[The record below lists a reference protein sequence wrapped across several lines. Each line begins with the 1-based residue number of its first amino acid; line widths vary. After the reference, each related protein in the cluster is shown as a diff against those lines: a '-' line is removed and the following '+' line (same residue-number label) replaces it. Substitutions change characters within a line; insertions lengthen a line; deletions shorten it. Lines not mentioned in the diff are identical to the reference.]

1 MSTLVTGLLVAPL
14 AVLTPHPA
22 MADTTPAV
30 NWAQTAAQGPS
41 GRESSY
47 MDYDSTRHRTVLF
60 GGAFQGTT
68 SNTFFSDTWE
78 YDGSAW
84 TQIPT
89 ASTPPAGA
97 LGQMVFDA
105 ARGVSVLFGGGDN
118 ASFLAPITWE
128 WNGTTWTPRFTTH
141 RPPVR
146 IWFGMTYDST
156 RHVVVLFG
164 GDGVD
169 AGGNHTLLNDTWEYD
184 GNDWRQVLTAHSPSG
199 RYGHAL
205 AYDSGRGKTVL
216 FAGHDDTTGRLD
228 DTWEYNGTDWT
239 QVAATNSPAAR
250 FWHSMAYVAALGKVV
265 VFGGDYFVPSVTLG
279 PNNETW
285 LYDGTGWQQLST
297 VNKPSPRVMAPV
309 VYDSA
314 NSSLVLF
321 GGSTEVNPI
330 QNLADTWALVV
341 PESAATL
348 SVSSLQFPQEPVLSL
363 TTNDVTLTNTGAA
376 PLDLSSVA
384 ATGDFGEVD
393 NCPRTPATLATGSAC
408 TITVKFTPSSGDVPS
423 AGTLTLTDNV
433 PGGSQSIPLSGSG
446 AWGQMQASSEP
457 LAFGASD
464 INPSGATAIAIETL
478 TFPGPATIVTGFRAD
493 IPFFVNNV
501 DCPLSHQLS
510 SGASCHVQ
518 VGFDPT
524 IAGNYSG
531 QFAILDN
538 EPGLRHP
545 IGVSGTANPIP
556 VAITLNVTPTDPV
569 PTFGRLL
576 DVTAT
581 SSSPFGT
588 ATFSL
593 NGHQVG
599 APVDLG
605 GSGSAFVAIPLDDTT
620 IPAGAGTYSL
630 LVTVHPTDGVHS
642 DSAVSQSVT
651 VFPAATQISSTGT
664 GLAVQG
670 TAVTLAATVSV
681 PPLQSQF
688 DYAANPVWVRFDV
701 IDGAGTTR
709 TYYARVSSAGSA
721 SVAVTGLT
729 PGAYSVRGRL
739 VGTSG
744 SLSPNPYLTSEDL
757 RSAFAVE
764 PVRGGF
770 VAGAGPGIA
779 FEFAPG
785 GIATGS
791 LQWVENVQAPGPD
804 GQQHDAYR
812 IITSTSIGSVTS
824 HSHIATV
831 NGSVSIVVVDAT
843 TGVQFSAT
851 AAAFQLTVAADGS
864 VLVTTNGGA
873 SASLPPGSAVNHL

>member
-1 MSTLVTGLLVAPL
+1 
-14 AVLTPHPA
+14 
-22 MADTTPAV
+22 
-30 NWAQTAAQGPS
+30 
-41 GRESSY
+41 
-47 MDYDSTRHRTVLF
+47 
-60 GGAFQGTT
+60 
-68 SNTFFSDTWE
+68 
-78 YDGSAW
+78 
-84 TQIPT
+84 
-89 ASTPPAGA
+89 
-97 LGQMVFDA
+97 
-105 ARGVSVLFGGGDN
+105 
-118 ASFLAPITWE
+118 
-128 WNGTTWTPRFTTH
+128 
-141 RPPVR
+141 
-146 IWFGMTYDST
+146 
-156 RHVVVLFG
+156 
-164 GDGVD
+164 
-169 AGGNHTLLNDTWEYD
+169 
-184 GNDWRQVLTAHSPSG
+184 
-199 RYGHAL
+199 
-205 AYDSGRGKTVL
+205 
-216 FAGHDDTTGRLD
+216 
-228 DTWEYNGTDWT
+228 
-239 QVAATNSPAAR
+239 
-250 FWHSMAYVAALGKVV
+250 
-265 VFGGDYFVPSVTLG
+265 
-279 PNNETW
+279 
-285 LYDGTGWQQLST
+285 
-297 VNKPSPRVMAPV
+297 
-309 VYDSA
+309 
-314 NSSLVLF
+314 
-321 GGSTEVNPI
+321 
-330 QNLADTWALVV
+330 
-341 PESAATL
+341 
-348 SVSSLQFPQEPVLSL
+348 PQEPVLSL

-501 DCPLSHQLS
+501 DCPLSQQLS

-556 VAITLNVTPTDPV
+556 VAITLNVTPTDRV

-701 IDGAGTTR
+701 IDGAGSTR
-709 TYYARVSSAGSA
+709 TYYARVGSAGSA